1 MSNSSTVK
9 TKPQKKPP
17 SRTARPWWQ
26 SPIVW
31 VAALIFVALAVTI
44 ALSAGGD
51 DSTDGGVTPLEVA
64 DASAFGDP
72 LPVFRSPDPA
82 IGLAAPTIN
91 ATTLAGDNVTIGA
104 DGTARLI
111 GFFAH
116 WCPHCQA
123 ELPRTTEWLEN
134 NELPANVE
142 VIAVST
148 AVSPT
153 DDNYPPSEWFADEGF
168 PAPVLIDSAERSIA
182 AGFGLSAF
190 PFWVAV
196 DSSGNVLTRQTGQL
210 TDSQF
215 ETLID
220 ALAATTSDENAAGT
234 TNTPGVRLVNA
245 QDAAALHTD
254 PPADLVV
261 LDVRTPEE
269 FAEGHLDR
277 AVLIDFYGPSF
288 ADEIAGLDPTVP
300 YLIYCRSGNRSGQ
313 TTELMRQLNFTD
325 VTEIDGGILSWQDA
339 ALPLAVDAAA

>member
-1 MSNSSTVK
+1 MSNSSTTK
-9 TKPQKKPP
+9 TKSQKKPP
-17 SRTARPWWQ
+17 GQTARPWWQ

-31 VAALIFVALAVTI
+31 VAALIFVALAVAI

-51 DSTDGGVTPLEVA
+51 DSTDGGVTTVEVA
-64 DASAFGDP
+64 DASVFGDP
-72 LPVFRSPDPA
+72 LPVFTTPDPA
-82 IGLAAPTIN
+82 IGFEAPTIN
-91 ATTLAGDNVTIGA
+91 ATTFAGDNVTIGP

-116 WCPHCQA
+116 WCSHCQA

-148 AVSPT
+148 AVSPS
-153 DDNYPPSEWFADEGF
+153 DDNYPPSEWFAEEGF
-168 PAPVLIDSAERSIA
+168 PEPVLIDSAERVIA

-196 DSSGNVLTRQTGQL
+196 DSSGNVLVRQAGSL
-210 TDSQF
+210 SDAQF

-220 ALAATTSDENAAGT
+220 ALAATTSDANAAGT
-234 TNTPGVRLVNA
+234 TDTPGIRLVNA
-245 QDAAALHTD
+245 QDAAALHAD

-269 FAEGHLDR
+269 FSEGHLEG
-277 AVLIDFYGPSF
+277 AIAIDFYDPSF

-313 TTELMRQLNFTD
+313 TTELMRQLDFED
-325 VTEIDGGILSWQDA
+325 VTEIDGGIVSWQGA
-339 ALPLAVDAAA
+339 ALPLAT